1 MWGRATLVTLVSSTC
16 MTVTIITDI
25 VTAHRRAGEIV
36 CASVMWYKPSM
47 RRLTVPLVVVLAV
60 LALAPA
66 ASAEWFLDAYLGP
79 AITTGSTLNFT
90 VFNQDQ
96 EQNLGGRSSPV
107 FGLRAGRWL
116 DNVNWPWLGVAF
128 DVSYF
133 RPATDVQTVP
143 LSLLL
148 MARYGFL
155 KDDEFPGGRLQPY
168 VGVGPGLFIS
178 NADGAVGFQK
188 VDDTSTDIGVDVRA
202 GLAFRIDANWA
213 AFTEYRFTHVSPS
226 WRVEVFGGKTDAD
239 TTFNT
244 HHILLGVSYR
254 F

>member
-1 MWGRATLVTLVSSTC
+1 

-36 CASVMWYKPSM
+36 CASVMWYKASM
-47 RRLTVPLVVVLAV
+47 RRLTVPLVVVLALLV
-60 LALAPA
+60 LAPA
-66 ASAEWFLDAYLGP
+66 ASAEWFLEGYLGP
-79 AITTGSTLNFT
+79 AITTDGKLEFT
-90 VFNQDQ
+90 AFGE
-96 EQNLGGRSSPV
+96 EQRQNVSGRSSPS
-107 FGLRAGRWL
+107 FGVRVGKWL
-116 DNVNWPWLGVAF
+116 DDLQWPWLGVAF

-133 RPATDVQTVP
+133 RPSTDVQTVP

-148 MARYGFL
+148 MLRYGFL
-155 KDDEFPGGRLQPY
+155 KDEEFPGGRLQPY

-178 NADGAVGFQK
+178 HLNGTIGAQQG
-188 VDDTSTDIGVDVRA
+188 DDTSTDIGVDARVGVA
-202 GLAFRIDANWA
+202 YRIDSNWA

-226 WRVEVFGGKTDAD
+226 WSVDIFAGKADASN
-239 TTFNT
+239 TFNT